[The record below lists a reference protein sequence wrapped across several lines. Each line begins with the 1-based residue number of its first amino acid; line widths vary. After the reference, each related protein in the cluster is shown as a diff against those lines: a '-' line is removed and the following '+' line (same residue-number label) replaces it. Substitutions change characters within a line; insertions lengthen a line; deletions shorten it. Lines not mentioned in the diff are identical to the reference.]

1 MSSILNEYKSLFA
14 TIKSDKN
21 FSWHKDSLYRMVDLF
36 VLRHSSLGS
45 ESGIIQEMKID
56 LYKAISEI
64 Q

>member
-1 MSSILNEYKSLFA
+1 MASILNEYKSLFA

-36 VLRHSSLGS
+36 VLRHSSLGR